1 MEIHLSSVFLHLG
14 LIVLVFISVL
24 LVVNYF
30 SKPSDTFMDIRR
42 PVLYISVAIVTI
54 IELLINGVFIIK
66 W

>member
-14 LIVLVFISVL
+14 LIVLVFSSVL